1 MLKSSLTG
9 HIQHCV
15 LRAPFGGLRIR
26 TEIVDASLMIAQVQ
40 YLTHLDK
47 VSRPPNELARDAKE
61 QMEAYFDDPHFLF
74 DLPMKAQGSAFQQR
88 VWSTIQSI
96 PVGQIMTYGELASQI
111 KSGPRAVGSACAANY
126 YPLIIPCHRVLSK
139 AGIGGFMGE
148 ANGPYLRIKQWLLSH
163 EKVIKD

>member
-1 MLKSSLTG
+1 M
-9 HIQHCV
+9 

-47 VSRPPNELARDAKE
+47 VSRPSNELARDAKE

>member
-9 HIQHCV
+9 RIQHCEM
-15 LRAPFGGLRIR
+15 RAPFGGLRIR
-26 TEIVDASLMIAQVQ
+26 TEIVDASLMISQIQ
-40 YLTHLDK
+40 YLSNLDK
-47 VSRPPNELARDAKE
+47 VSRPLNDLAKDAKE

-74 DLPMKAQGSAFQQR
+74 DLPIKTQGSVFQQR
-88 VWSTIQSI
+88 VWSTIESI
-96 PVGQIMTYGELASQI
+96 PVGQTMTYGELATQI

-148 ANGPYLRIKQWLLSH
+148 ANGPYLRIKQWLLRH
-163 EKVIKD
+163 ENAIND

>member
-1 MLKSSLTG
+1 M
-9 HIQHCV
+9 

>member
-47 VSRPPNELARDAKE
+47 VSRPSNELAKDAKE
-61 QMEAYFDDPHFLF
+61 QIEAYFDDPHFLF

>member
-9 HIQHCV
+9 YIQHCV
-15 LRAPFGGLRIR
+15 IRAPFGGLRIR
-26 TEIVDASLMIAQVQ
+26 TEIVDASLMITQVQ

-47 VSRPPNELARDAKE
+47 VSRPLNELAKDAKE

-88 VWSTIQSI
+88 VWSAIQSI
-96 PVGQIMTYGELASQI
+96 PVGQTKSYGELATQI
-111 KSGPRAVGSACAANY
+111 KSGPRAVGSACAANH

-148 ANGPYLRIKQWLLSH
+148 ANGPHLRIKQWLLRH
-163 EKVIKD
+163 ENAIKD